1 LGAVLSRIHFIIAF
15 RYHCTAERTGWHP
28 HPEHYPEHKFFFL
41 IQINFTC
48 FHNKPDF
55 IQISKTESLSHPFSN
70 RYGMSIIHDA
80 RRGIVTDEMKTVAEQ
95 EGVTE
100 DFVRR
105 GIAEGHIV
113 VPVSPYRKVR
123 ICGIG
128 EGLRTKVNASIGT
141 STDIVDIGQELEK
154 ARRAEL
160 AGADTLMEL
169 STGGDFIEIRK
180 QVIASTK
187 LSVGCVPLYQAFI
200 EAAQKDG
207 AVVNMKEDD
216 LFRITAEQA
225 KLGTNF
231 MAIHTGIN
239 FETVKRLKNQ
249 GRHAGL
255 VSRGGA
261 FMTAWMLHN
270 EKENPLYAEFDYL
283 LEIMKEHEVTLS
295 MGNGMRAG
303 AVHDATDRAAIQEL
317 LINAELADKAHREG
331 VQVIVEGPGHVPID
345 EIAANVTLMK
355 RVTNNK
361 PFYMLGPIVT
371 DIAPGYDDRVAA
383 IGAAISSSLGA
394 DFICYVTP
402 AEHLALPTPDEVY
415 EGVISS
421 RIAAHVGDMIKL
433 KKTRQADLEMGHA
446 RRDLDWERQF
456 AAAINPS
463 RARAIRKERMPA
475 DSDACTMC
483 GDYCAIKIVNKH
495 FAF

>member
-1 LGAVLSRIHFIIAF
+1 MS
-15 RYHCTAERTGWHP
+15 
-28 HPEHYPEHKFFFL
+28 L
-41 IQINFTC
+41 I
-48 FHNKPDF
+48 
-55 IQISKTESLSHPFSN
+55 E
-70 RYGMSIIHDA
+70 DA
-80 RRGIVTDEMKTVAEQ
+80 RKGIVTEEMKIVARQ

-100 DFVRR
+100 DFIRR
-105 GIAEGHIV
+105 SMVGGHIV
-113 VPVSPYRKVR
+113 IPVSPYRKVR

-141 STDIVDIGQELEK
+141 SSDIVDIEEELEK
-154 ARRAEL
+154 ARQAEL

-169 STGGDFIEIRK
+169 STGGDLVEIRK
-180 QVIASTK
+180 RVIANTS
-187 LSVGCVPLYQAFI
+187 LSVGSVPLYQAFI
-200 EAAQKDG
+200 EAAIKDG
-207 AVVNMKEDD
+207 AVVHMKEDD

-239 FETVKRLKNQ
+239 WETVKRLQNQ
-249 GRHAGL
+249 GRHGGL

-270 EKENPLYAEFDYL
+270 DKENPLYSEFDYL

-303 AVHDATDRAAIQEL
+303 AVHDATDRAQVQEL
-317 LINAELADKAHREG
+317 LINAELADKAHAEG
-331 VQVIVEGPGHVPID
+331 VQTIVEGPGHIPID
-345 EIAANVTLMK
+345 EIQANVILMK
-355 RVTNNK
+355 RVTNRK
-361 PFYMLGPIVT
+361 PFYMLGPLVT

-383 IGAAISSSLGA
+383 IGASLSSAYGA

-402 AEHLALPTPDEVY
+402 AEHLALPTPEEVY

-433 KKTRQADLEMGHA
+433 KKRDADLEMGHA

-456 AAAINPS
+456 ELAMNPE
-463 RARAIRKERMPA
+463 RARQIRAERMPA

-483 GDYCAIKIVNKH
+483 GDYCALKIVNRH
-495 FAF
+495 FSF